1 MSSFAGIIALKGQRY
16 NPEASRRLSARGLVL
31 VHDEDEAVFFHQP
44 TASDATAVVTEEL
57 VILIDGVLYDSEETT
72 SEALKRAWK
81 HWGPAFVKHVNGDFT
96 ALIWDRRSKTAH
108 LFRDYLGVRRLY
120 WTRTQE
126 RLYFASDLNDLL
138 ALPGVSHE
146 LAREHLAEYLS
157 FRVVHAPRTLIRGI
171 NQLEAAHWLRLRG
184 GELREERY
192 WSPEY
197 APART
202 PRPAEGTVLGNLEEK
217 LATSVKRRV
226 DPTSSTGLYFSG
238 GLGST
243 AIAAAARDMHLMLP
257 SYTVSFDDDPH
268 PESPFAG
275 RIARLLNIDHNGII
289 IGTPQLA
296 ESFEPTVRALGA
308 PNGNPG
314 SLLQY
319 LLAKHTAKHAQIAL
333 SGDGSVELFGGRML
347 DRLGGALRVART
359 VDRLPTK
366 ARESLRGLI
375 GRLDASRPFVTPP
388 QQYGLALALGGANL
402 FNTSARQQVLRH
414 PYLVRP
420 NLREQVLRPFY
431 SNLVADPINAVLHA
445 YVASQLVEDALL
457 RAERTARPFGLQLR
471 FPLLDRDLFEQVCA
485 LPGSFKLRRVSGS
498 IHSRWPLR
506 ALLSGVLPSPL
517 IHRPKRGMPTP
528 GAVWF
533 KGSGR
538 LFFEERFRQL
548 SADPHRLWRIDGLNQ
563 LKRETM
569 QGRQDAAAKLW
580 ALFLLDA
587 WLDTLESP
595 S

>member
-1 MSSFAGIIALKGQRY
+1 VSSIAGIITLRGQHSDL
-16 NPEASRRLSARGLVL
+16 EASGQLPARGFVPVHEQDEAIFLHQPSARGS
-31 VHDEDEAVFFHQP
+31 HI
-44 TASDATAVVTEEL
+44 VTDDL
-57 VILIDGVLYDSEETT
+57 VILIDGVIYDTEESTP
-72 SEALKRAWK
+72 EALIKAWR
-81 HWGPAFVKHVNGDFT
+81 HWGPAFVKHIHGDFV
-96 ALIWDRRSKTAH
+96 ALVWDRRSKTAH
-108 LFRDYLGVRRLY
+108 LFRDYVGVRRLY
-120 WTRTQE
+120 WTQTTDHFI
-126 RLYFASDLNDLL
+126 FASDLNDLI
-138 ALPGVSHE
+138 AIRGVNRE
-146 LAREHLAEYLS
+146 LAREHLAEFLS
-157 FRVVHAPRTLIRGI
+157 FRVVHAPRTLVRGV
-171 NQLEAAHWLRLRG
+171 NQLESAHWLRLRG
-184 GELREERY
+184 GTLRSERY
-192 WSPEY
+192 WSPQY
-197 APART
+197 APVRT
-202 PRPAEGTVLGNLEEK
+202 PRPAEGAVLGDLEEK

-226 DPTSSTGLYFSG
+226 DPHHSTGLYFSG

-243 AIAAAARDMHLMLP
+243 AIAATARDLHLKLP

-275 RIARLLNIDHNGII
+275 RIARLLSIDQNGFT

-308 PNGNPG
+308 PNGNPAA
-314 SLLQY
+314 LLQY
-319 LLAKHTAKHAQIAL
+319 LLAKQTAKHAQIAL

-366 ARESLRGLI
+366 ARSSLRGLI
-375 GRLDASRPFVTPP
+375 GRLDATRPFVAPP

-402 FNTSARQQVLRH
+402 FNTAARQQVLRH

-420 NLREQVLRPFY
+420 NLREQVLQPLY
-431 SNLVADPINAVLHA
+431 SNLVSDPINAVLHA
-445 YVASQLVEDALL
+445 YFASQLVEDALL

-538 LFFEERFRQL
+538 LFFEDRFQRL
-548 SADPHRLWRIDGLNQ
+548 SADPHRLWSIAGLNQ